1 MGPTWQ
7 GFARSLP
14 SFLYGNCRARRSAD
28 RLARMSQLQS
38 VINLT
43 IVVPVEIGRGLVVPA
58 GTYTGNK
65 KTLRGQGSTEPQYT
79 LELTAAQLN
88 VLAAAQPSA
97 NLISVEYDVTKFVK
111 LGQIVVS
118 Y

>member
-1 MGPTWQ
+1 
-7 GFARSLP
+7 
-14 SFLYGNCRARRSAD
+14 
-28 RLARMSQLQS
+28 MSQVQP

-43 IVVPVEIGRGLVVPA
+43 VVVPVEIEPGLEVPA
-58 GTYTGNK
+58 GTYTG
-65 KTLRGQGSTEPQYT
+65 KTTFRGQQNWTEPRYI

-88 VLAAAQPSA
+88 ALAAAQPTP